1 MSDSTKSYTA
11 EEIREMNEAV
21 TSLKGLQEEK
31 ETLREIREDREEYC
45 EVSKSHS
52 SLSLTLP
59 SLNICVTLKVGRMKR
74 GKD

>member
-11 EEIREMNEAV
+11 EEIREMSEAV

-52 SLSLTLP
+52 SLSL
-59 SLNICVTLKVGRMKR
+59 SLSLL
-74 GKD
+74 